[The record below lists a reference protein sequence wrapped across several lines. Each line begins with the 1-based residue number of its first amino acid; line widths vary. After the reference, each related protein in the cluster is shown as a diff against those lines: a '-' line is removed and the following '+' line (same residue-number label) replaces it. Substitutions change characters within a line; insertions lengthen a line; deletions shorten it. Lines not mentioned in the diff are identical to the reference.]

1 VSALASTDRGTTA
14 VPRAS
19 GGLRRTPLSYTVLG
33 LVAAYSLVPVLMLV
47 FNSLKSDLELGRN
60 PLGPPQNPRLE
71 NFTEAW
77 VQGSLGRGML
87 NSAIIVLGTVVG
99 VWICAGL
106 AAYALARL
114 DVPFKGG
121 VATYLFLVI
130 SLPVQI
136 FLVPLFFLWSRLG
149 LTDTLQGLII
159 IYVAIN
165 TPFATL
171 LLRSFLVA
179 IPKEIDEAARIDG
192 ANELQTAVRVVL
204 PLARPGF
211 LTVGIVVGLA
221 AYNELLFAVTFISEP
236 STLPIATAY
245 LNFSQGFTQQYG
257 LLNAAG
263 VIMVVPV
270 LVMFVLMQKKFISGL
285 AAGGVKG

>member
-121 VATYLFLVI
+121 IATYLFLVI

>member
-1 VSALASTDRGTTA
+1 MSTLASTDRGTTA

-121 VATYLFLVI
+121 IATYLFLVI

>member
-1 VSALASTDRGTTA
+1 MTALASTKRGTAA
-14 VPRAS
+14 VPRGG
-19 GGLRRTPLSYTVLG
+19 GGLRRTPVSYTVLA
-33 LVAAYSLVPVLMLV
+33 LVAIYSLVPVVMLV

-60 PLGPPQNPRLE
+60 PLGPPQTPRFS

-77 VQGSLGRGML
+77 VQGSLARGML

-114 DVPFKGG
+114 NVPFKGG
-121 VATYLFLVI
+121 VTTYLFLVI

-136 FLVPLFFLWSRLG
+136 FLVPLFFLWSKLG

-171 LLRSFLVA
+171 LLRSFLVG
-179 IPKEIDEAARIDG
+179 IPREIDEAARIDG
-192 ANELQTAVRVVL
+192 ASEWQTATRVVL

-221 AYNELLFAVTFISEP
+221 AYNELLFAVTFISRP
-236 STLPIATAY
+236 SNLPIATAY

-263 VIMVVPV
+263 VLMVIPV
-270 LVMFVLMQKKFISGL
+270 LAMFVVMQRRFISGL
-285 AAGGVKG
+285 ASGGVKG

>member
-1 VSALASTDRGTTA
+1 MSTLASTDRGTTA

>member
-1 VSALASTDRGTTA
+1 V
-14 VPRAS
+14 
-19 GGLRRTPLSYTVLG
+19 SYTVLA
-33 LVAAYSLVPVLMLV
+33 LVAIYSLVPVVMLV

-60 PLGPPQNPRLE
+60 PLGPPQTPRFS

-77 VQGSLGRGML
+77 VQGSLARGML

-114 DVPFKGG
+114 NVPFKGG
-121 VATYLFLVI
+121 VTTYLFLVI

-136 FLVPLFFLWSRLG
+136 FLVPLFFLWSKLG

-171 LLRSFLVA
+171 LLRSFLVG
-179 IPKEIDEAARIDG
+179 IPREIDEAARIDG
-192 ANELQTAVRVVL
+192 ASEWQTATRVVL

-221 AYNELLFAVTFISEP
+221 AYNELLFAVTFISRP
-236 STLPIATAY
+236 SNLPIATAY

-263 VIMVVPV
+263 VLMVIPV
-270 LVMFVLMQKKFISGL
+270 LAMFVVMQRRFISGL
-285 AAGGVKG
+285 ASGGVKG

>member
-1 VSALASTDRGTTA
+1 MSALASTDRGTTA
-14 VPRAS
+14 APRAS

-121 VATYLFLVI
+121 IATYLFLVI